1 MISPSCSVSHIRT
14 PVRKKGAIKR
24 YSKAVRDLSGE
35 AELKTYFVECGNQ
48 FTVDY
53 DDIDEEFYDALNLMF
68 KQAVDKNP

>member
-1 MISPSCSVSHIRT
+1 
-14 PVRKKGAIKR
+14 
-24 YSKAVRDLSGE
+24 VRDLSGE